1 MAFVHEQSCECTK
14 SELDL
19 FSVPP
24 TQTSMENGNWIE
36 YHPLTSVMDG
46 SPIEFEIGGSGEDY
60 IDFGNSML
68 YVQAKI
74 IQPNGNALAAAANT
88 APVNLF
94 LHSLFSQ
101 VDTQLNGTL
110 VTSSTNTYPYR
121 AILETLLSYGED
133 AKKTQLTSALY
144 YKDTAG
150 QMDTV
155 GLRAGDNVVPNEGL
169 VKRSQHTNLSRVVD
183 MVGRLHA
190 DIFFQ
195 DRYML
200 NEVNVKIKLVRSKDA
215 FCVMSDAD
223 CKVMITKAAMFVR
236 KVKLSPSVFLAHAKA
251 LENGTAKYPIRR
263 VVCKSFTVPNGFRD
277 ISHEKLF
284 SGQLPTRLVVGL
296 VTNQAFNG
304 HRERNPFNFHHF
316 NVTEISLYLDG
327 QQQAGIKPMELNYAD
342 SQYIRA
348 YSTLFSGTGKICRDE
363 GIAIDQNDY
372 ASGYALYTFDLTADL
387 GDEENFNLMR
397 QGSVRLVLK
406 FGEALD
412 TTVTVVAYAE
422 FENVIEIDRNR
433 NVIYDFG
440 A

>member
-1 MAFVHEQSCECTK
+1 
-14 SELDL
+14 
-19 FSVPP
+19 
-24 TQTSMENGNWIE
+24 MESGNWIE
-36 YHPLTSVMDG
+36 YHPLTSVADG
-46 SPIEFEIGGSGEDY
+46 SPIEFEISGSGEDY
-60 IDFGNSML
+60 IDFGNSLL

-74 IQPNGNALAAAANT
+74 VQPNGADLGAAANT

-101 VDTQLNGTL
+101 VDIQLNGTL
-110 VTSSTNTYPYR
+110 ITSSTNTYPYR

-133 AKKTQLTSALY
+133 AKKTQLTSGLY

-155 GLRAGDNVVPNEGL
+155 ALRDGDDVVPNEGL
-169 VKRSQHTNLSRVVD
+169 VRRSQHTNRSRVVD
-183 MVGRLHA
+183 MMGRLHA

-215 FCVMSDAD
+215 FCVMSEAD
-223 CKVMITKAAMFVR
+223 CRVVITKATMFVR

-263 VVCKSFTVPNGFRD
+263 VICKTFTVPNGFRD

-284 SGQLPTRLVVGL
+284 SGQLPTRVVAGL

-304 HRERNPFNFHHF
+304 HRERNPFNFRHF
-316 NVTEISLYLDG
+316 NVSEISLYLDG
-327 QQQAGIKPMELNYAD
+327 QQQDGIKPMELNYAD
-342 SQYIRA
+342 SHYIRA
-348 YSTLFSGTGKICRDE
+348 YNTLFSGTGKICRDE
-363 GIAIDQNDY
+363 GIAIDRNDY
-372 ASGYALYTFDLTADL
+372 ANGYALYTFDLTADQ

-406 FGEALD
+406 FSQALA
-412 TTVTVVAYAE
+412 TTVTVVVYAE

-433 NVIYDFG
+433 NIIYDFG